1 MSIFSIEKYLRE
13 SGETEFTMKIV
24 HSDGVSVE
32 MEITNAKDP
41 VPFRCYIEKSAILPK
56 LPTDKLRELFG
67 GLNKSRF
74 TSKTGWIHGRH
85 KVDKHS
91 K

>member
-1 MSIFSIEKYLRE
+1 MVFSLEKYIRE
-13 SGETEFTMKIV
+13 SGQTKFQMEVV
-24 HSDGVSVE
+24 HQDEVSVE
-32 MEITNAKDP
+32 IEITNTTDP

-74 TSKTGWIHGRH
+74 TSKTGWLHGRH